1 MITPAGISGILH
13 HTHIAFPN
21 RSGTLPVGFTR
32 HRIAMNRVERR
43 RNLRQLF
50 TLLHERPPEGAGH
63 LARSA
68 RRASAITY
76 AAAAILTTAPVTLE
90 SARYPISACPA
101 NQSRKVIP
109 YTSATRP
116 PPDKGK
122 ADSSCSFIFH
132 SPHPCDAIHPHY
144 PSDTP
149 SQEGRHEKIV

>member
-1 MITPAGISGILH
+1 MIAPAGVGGIFH
-13 HTHIAFPN
+13 HTHIAFSHS
-21 RSGTLPVGFTR
+21 RSTLSIRFAR
-32 HRIAMNRVERR
+32 HCIAMNRVECR
-43 RNLRQLF
+43 RNRRQLL
-50 TLLHERPPEGAGH
+50 TLLHQRPPEGAGH

-122 ADSSCSFIFH
+122 ADSSCSFILH
-132 SPHPCDAIHPHY
+132 SPHH
-144 PSDTP
+144 S
-149 SQEGRHEKIV
+149 V